1 MVMLYENDTEERV
14 HLNVI
19 KMLTARFGGVSAD
32 EIKRLYEI
40 LLKRF
45 KKEAKVKDFL
55 PILVSRRV
63 ASLFNKRREGKQDE
77 KIYS

>member
-45 KKEAKVKDFL
+45 K
-55 PILVSRRV
+55 RR
-63 ASLFNKRREGKQDE
+63 RR
-77 KIYS
+77 